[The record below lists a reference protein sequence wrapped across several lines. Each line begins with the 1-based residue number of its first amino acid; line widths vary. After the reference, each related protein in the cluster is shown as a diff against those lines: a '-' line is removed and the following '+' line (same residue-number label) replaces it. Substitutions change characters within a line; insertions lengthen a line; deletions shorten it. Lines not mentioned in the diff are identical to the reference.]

1 MEKPQGRT
9 AKEQH
14 QQMLR
19 EKDQENR
26 QLQQQL
32 MASNEALEKIISCA
46 IGIDDTLDNALLR
59 LQNSLHSGNNI
70 THDLFFLSR
79 ERQSTEEQRH
89 QNLQHLV
96 DELDSLLDGNNPSL
110 CSVKPGIS
118 DARNQ
123 LDAAGLSLVSRE
135 EAMKSLISVQKLL
148 LLDLPSKVCEGS
160 IDLDCVI
167 GDQIMPVLGSLMDSM
182 VVPDELKGEFESLKN
197 SIHAKM
203 KLQDL
208 LEVLEFMRDLLQAV
222 IHSSSYREYM
232 DELVGK
238 LEDIRFK
245 LNRGAGRST
254 TMEACVEKFEGDL
267 QTNLTLLEADAE
279 KANDL
284 GSLKTSL
291 SSHLSQIRQAMEN
304 FHKNFTAGDEERLSD
319 VLGDVLG
326 AMERMEDQA
335 TEIQL
340 DLEKQRNLALTDA
353 LTELPNR
360 TAYRERSEQE
370 YQRWKRY
377 QSPLV
382 IAMVDVD
389 RFKSIND
396 KYGHQ
401 AGDRVLK
408 ILSKVLSSRLRTT
421 DYIAR
426 YGGEEFVILLPETDG
441 ENAEKT
447 LNALREDVA
456 NCPFNFKEERV
467 EITVSAG
474 FSELKTG
481 DTLETALGRADKA
494 LYAAKANGRNRVEHC
509 P

>member
-1 MEKPQGRT
+1 MQKPQGQT
-9 AKEQH
+9 GKEQH
-14 QQMLR
+14 LDLR
-19 EKDQENR
+19 AKEQENR

-32 MASNEALEKIISCA
+32 MASNEALEKIIACA
-46 IGIDDTLDNALLR
+46 MGIDDTLDNALLR
-59 LQNSLHSGNNI
+59 LKNSLESGENI

-79 ERQSTEEQRH
+79 ERQSTETQRRE
-89 QNLQHLV
+89 NLQHLV
-96 DELDSLLDGNNPSL
+96 KELDGLLSTGHTESLS
-110 CSVKPGIS
+110 SVKPGIS
-118 DARNQ
+118 SARNQ
-123 LDAAGLSLVSRE
+123 LDDAGLSLASRE
-135 EAMKSLISVQKLL
+135 EAMKSLINVQKLL
-148 LLDLPSKVCEGS
+148 MLDLPEKFSGGS
-160 IDLDCVI
+160 IDLDSVI
-167 GDQIMPVLGSLMDSM
+167 GDQIMPVLGSLMNSM

-197 SIHAKM
+197 SIHPRM

-208 LEVLEFMRDLLQAV
+208 LDVLEFMRDLLQAV

-232 DELVGK
+232 DELVTK
-238 LEDIRFK
+238 LEDVRSN
-245 LNRGAGRST
+245 LHRGVDRSQD
-254 TMEACVEKFEGDL
+254 METSAEKFETDL
-267 QTNLTLLEADAE
+267 QTNLDFLEEEAE
-279 KANDL
+279 AAEDL
-284 GSLKTSL
+284 GTLKSNL
-291 SSHLSQIRQAMEN
+291 SNHISQIRSAIDS
-304 FHKNFTAGDEERLSD
+304 FHRDFRADDDDRLSEMLHD
-319 VLGDVLG
+319 VQS
-326 AMERMEDQA
+326 AMERMENQA

-340 DLEKQRNLALTDA
+340 DLEKQRSLALTDA

-441 ENAEKT
+441 ENAGKT

-467 EITVSAG
+467 DITVSGG
-474 FSELKTG
+474 FTELKMG

-494 LYAAKANGRNRVEHC
+494 LYAAKGNGRNRVEHC